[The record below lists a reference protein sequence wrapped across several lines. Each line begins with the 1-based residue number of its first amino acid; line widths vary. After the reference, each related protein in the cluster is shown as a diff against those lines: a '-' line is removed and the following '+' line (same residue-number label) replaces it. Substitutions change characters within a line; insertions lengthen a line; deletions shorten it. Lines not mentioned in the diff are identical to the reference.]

1 MQAGE
6 HPGRAQLAHTQGAAL
21 IAGLPVAARDLLQ
34 GIAGVAAVVV
44 AADGVDVTSLAE
56 YIAAVDF
63 LGASRDDDATV
74 AAAVAATTAATTAA
88 SAAAVTAAV
97 RHRRHRGDSGRNS
110 HRGRCHPAMPSARDP
125 QRRE

>member
-34 GIAGVAAVVV
+34 GIAGIAAVVV

-56 YIAAVDF
+56 YIATVDF

-74 AAAVAATTAATTAA
+74 AAAVAAATATTAA
-88 SAAAVTAAV
+88 AVAV